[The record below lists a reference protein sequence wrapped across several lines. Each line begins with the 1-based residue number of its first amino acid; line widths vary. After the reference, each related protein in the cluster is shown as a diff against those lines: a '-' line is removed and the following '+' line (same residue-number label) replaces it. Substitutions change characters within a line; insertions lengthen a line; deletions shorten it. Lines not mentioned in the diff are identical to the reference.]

1 MFIADACS
9 GEYAYNLA
17 DHKISFGTK
26 GKTNKKPP
34 GKPEGQPLIYSPGIA
49 VPAKNIKI

>member
-1 MFIADACS
+1 MYRPERTRSLSLRKREID
-9 GEYAYNLA
+9 
-17 DHKISFGTK
+17 
-26 GKTNKKPP
+26 KKPP